1 VDKVDLLAR
10 LKTEIAAVDLAMQE
24 DLQALVSKKQ
34 IATDLL
40 EILEHALLNGGKR
53 IRPLLCIL
61 TARLCSTPGKEIYP
75 LAVAFEYLH
84 VATLLHDDVIDH
96 ADTRRGRP
104 AVNKLFGLT
113 AAILAGDFLHARS
126 MFLVG
131 TLGGRRCLDL
141 ICRSTEA
148 MVAGEFLQLSNVHNL
163 NQSENDYF
171 SVINGKTALF
181 IGSICETGGIFAGA
195 DNSKIQAL
203 RQYGANLGLAFQ
215 IQDDLLDYLGDSAK
229 TGKEVGYLGD
239 SAKTGKEVGNDFY
252 EGKMTL
258 PLIHALATANKQE
271 GNFLLDLLKGQ
282 KSDRIEKFE
291 DAREIIRKNSG
302 FGYAEKLAEK
312 LVDTG
317 IESLAMF
324 VSEQNRETL
333 DLLTGLARY
342 AISREK

>member
-10 LKTEIAAVDLAMQE
+10 LKTEIATVDLTMRE
-24 DLQALVSKKQ
+24 DLQALVNKKQ

-40 EILEHALLNGGKR
+40 EVLEHALLNGGKR
-53 IRPLLCIL
+53 MRPLLCIL

-75 LAVAFEYLH
+75 LAIAFEYLH

-104 AVNKLFGLT
+104 AANKLFGLT

-203 RQYGANLGLAFQ
+203 KQYGANLGMAFQ
-215 IQDDLLDYLGDSAK
+215 IQDDLLD
-229 TGKEVGYLGD
+229 YLGD

-282 KSDRIEKFE
+282 KSDRIVKFE

-302 FGYAEKLAEK
+302 FGYAEKLAKK

-317 IESLAMF
+317 IESLAIF
-324 VSEQNRETL
+324 FSEQNRETL
-333 DLLTGLARY
+333 DLLTGLAMY

>member
-1 VDKVDLLAR
+1 MDKVDLLAR

-24 DLQALVSKKQ
+24 DLQALVNKKQ

-40 EILEHALLNGGKR
+40 EVLEHVLLNGGKR

-61 TARLCSTPGKEIYP
+61 TARLCSTPGKEIYS
-75 LAVAFEYLH
+75 LAIAFEYLH

-104 AVNKLFGLT
+104 AANKLFGLT

-229 TGKEVGYLGD
+229 TGKEVG
-239 SAKTGKEVGNDFY
+239 NDFY

-282 KSDRIEKFE
+282 KSDRIAKFE

-317 IESLAMF
+317 IESLAIF

>member
-1 VDKVDLLAR
+1 MDKVDLLAR
-10 LKTEIAAVDLAMQE
+10 LKTEIATVDLAMRE
-24 DLQALVSKKQ
+24 DLQALVNKKQ

-40 EILEHALLNGGKR
+40 EVLEHALLNGGKR

-75 LAVAFEYLH
+75 LAIAFEYLH

-104 AVNKLFGLT
+104 AANKLFGLT

-131 TLGGRRCLDL
+131 TLGGRRCLVL

-203 RQYGANLGLAFQ
+203 KQYGANLGLAFQ
-215 IQDDLLDYLGDSAK
+215 IQDDLLD
-229 TGKEVGYLGD
+229 YLGD

-282 KSDRIEKFE
+282 KSDRIAKFE

-317 IESLAMF
+317 IESLAIF

-333 DLLTGLARY
+333 DLLTDLAMY

>member
-10 LKTEIAAVDLAMQE
+10 LKTEIATVDLAMRE

-34 IATDLL
+34 IAIDLL
-40 EILEHALLNGGKR
+40 EVLEHGLLNGGKR

-75 LAVAFEYLH
+75 LAIAFEYLH

-229 TGKEVGYLGD
+229 TGKEVG
-239 SAKTGKEVGNDFY
+239 NDFY

-282 KSDRIEKFE
+282 KSDRIIKFE

-317 IESLAMF
+317 IESLAIF
-324 VSEQNRETL
+324 VSGQNRETL

>member
-10 LKTEIAAVDLAMQE
+10 LKTEIATVDLAMRE
-24 DLQALVSKKQ
+24 DLQALVNKKQ

-40 EILEHALLNGGKR
+40 EVLEHALLNGGKR

-61 TARLCSTPGKEIYP
+61 TARLCSTPGKELYP
-75 LAVAFEYLH
+75 LAIAFEYLH

-96 ADTRRGRP
+96 ADTRRCRP

-203 RQYGANLGLAFQ
+203 KQYGANLGLAFQ

-229 TGKEVGYLGD
+229 TGKEVG
-239 SAKTGKEVGNDFY
+239 NDFY

-258 PLIHALATANKQE
+258 PLIHALVTANKQE

-282 KSDRIEKFE
+282 KSDRIAKFK

-317 IESLAMF
+317 IESLAIF

-342 AISREK
+342 SISREK

>member
-1 VDKVDLLAR
+1 MDKVDLLAR
-10 LKTEIAAVDLAMQE
+10 LKTEIATVDLAMRE
-24 DLQALVSKKQ
+24 DLQALVNKKQ

-40 EILEHALLNGGKR
+40 EVLEHALLNGGKR

-75 LAVAFEYLH
+75 LAIAFEYLH

-104 AVNKLFGLT
+104 AANKLFGLT

-131 TLGGRRCLDL
+131 TLGGRRCLVL

-203 RQYGANLGLAFQ
+203 KQYGANLGLAFQ
-215 IQDDLLDYLGDSAK
+215 IQDDLLD
-229 TGKEVGYLGD
+229 YLGD

-282 KSDRIEKFE
+282 KSDRIAKFE

-302 FGYAEKLAEK
+302 FGYAEKLAKK

-317 IESLAMF
+317 IESLAIF

-333 DLLTGLARY
+333 DLLTDLAMY

>member
-1 VDKVDLLAR
+1 MDKVDLLGR
-10 LKTEIAAVDLAMQE
+10 LKTEIATVDLAMRE
-24 DLQALVSKKQ
+24 DLQALVNKKK

-40 EILEHALLNGGKR
+40 EVLEHALLNGGKR

-75 LAVAFEYLH
+75 LAIAFEYLH

-104 AVNKLFGLT
+104 AANKLFGLT

-203 RQYGANLGLAFQ
+203 KQYGANLGMAFQ
-215 IQDDLLDYLGDSAK
+215 IQDDLLD
-229 TGKEVGYLGD
+229 YLGD

-282 KSDRIEKFE
+282 KSDRIAKFE

-302 FGYAEKLAEK
+302 FGYAEKLAK
-312 LVDTG
+312 NLVDTG
-317 IESLAMF
+317 IESLAIF

-333 DLLTGLARY
+333 DLLTGLAMY

>member
-1 VDKVDLLAR
+1 MDKVDLLAR
-10 LKTEIAAVDLAMQE
+10 LKTEIATVDLAMRE
-24 DLQALVSKKQ
+24 DLQALVNKKQ
-34 IATDLL
+34 IAVDLL
-40 EILEHALLNGGKR
+40 EVLEHALLNGGKR

-75 LAVAFEYLH
+75 LAIAFEYLH

-203 RQYGANLGLAFQ
+203 KQYGANLGLAFQ
-215 IQDDLLDYLGDSAK
+215 IQDDLLD
-229 TGKEVGYLGD
+229 YLGD

-271 GNFLLDLLKGQ
+271 GNFLLDLLKGR
-282 KSDRIEKFE
+282 KSDRIAKFE

-317 IESLAMF
+317 IESLAIF

-333 DLLTGLARY
+333 DLLTALARY

>member
-10 LKTEIAAVDLAMQE
+10 LKTEIATVDLAMRE
-24 DLQALVSKKQ
+24 DLQALVNKKQ

-40 EILEHALLNGGKR
+40 EVLEHALLNGGKR

-61 TARLCSTPGKEIYP
+61 IARLCSNQGKEIYP
-75 LAVAFEYLH
+75 LAIAFEYLH

-104 AVNKLFGLT
+104 AANKLFGLT

-195 DNSKIQAL
+195 DNSEIQAL

-215 IQDDLLDYLGDSAK
+215 IQDDLLD
-229 TGKEVGYLGD
+229 YLGD

-282 KSDRIEKFE
+282 KSDRIAKFE

-317 IESLAMF
+317 IESLAIF

>member
-1 VDKVDLLAR
+1 MDKVDLLAG
-10 LKTEIAAVDLAMQE
+10 LKTEIATVDLAMRE
-24 DLQALVSKKQ
+24 DLQALVNKKQ

-40 EILEHALLNGGKR
+40 EVLEHALLNGGKR

-75 LAVAFEYLH
+75 LAIAFEYLH

-104 AVNKLFGLT
+104 AANKLFGLT

-229 TGKEVGYLGD
+229 TGKEVG
-239 SAKTGKEVGNDFY
+239 NDFY

-282 KSDRIEKFE
+282 KSDRIAKFE

-317 IESLAMF
+317 IESLAIF
-324 VSEQNRETL
+324 VSERNRETL
-333 DLLTGLARY
+333 DLLTGLAMY

>member
-10 LKTEIAAVDLAMQE
+10 LKTEIATVDLAMRE
-24 DLQALVSKKQ
+24 DLQALVNKKQ

-40 EILEHALLNGGKR
+40 EVLEHALLNGGKR

-61 TARLCSTPGKEIYP
+61 IARLCSNQGKEIYP
-75 LAVAFEYLH
+75 LAIAFEYLH

-104 AVNKLFGLT
+104 AANKLFGLT

-229 TGKEVGYLGD
+229 TGKEVG
-239 SAKTGKEVGNDFY
+239 NDFY

-282 KSDRIEKFE
+282 KSDRIAKFE

-317 IESLAMF
+317 IESLAIF

>member
-1 VDKVDLLAR
+1 MDKIDLLAR
-10 LKTEIAAVDLAMQE
+10 LKTEIATVDLAMRE
-24 DLQALVSKKQ
+24 DLQALVNKKQ

-75 LAVAFEYLH
+75 LAIAFEYLH

-96 ADTRRGRP
+96 ANTRRGRP
-104 AVNKLFGLT
+104 AANKLFGLT

-203 RQYGANLGLAFQ
+203 KQYGANLGLAFQ
-215 IQDDLLDYLGDSAK
+215 IQDDLLD
-229 TGKEVGYLGD
+229 YLGD

-271 GNFLLDLLKGQ
+271 GNFLLGLLKGQ
-282 KSDRIEKFE
+282 KSDRIAKFE

-317 IESLAMF
+317 IESLAIF

-333 DLLTGLARY
+333 DLLTGLAMY